1 MVVGDMDQSIYGWR
15 GADPRSLARLLD
27 DYTEAS
33 TVMLDLNYRSTA
45 TIANAAQVLIMP
57 TKQNTDCLGA
67 VVRHECPS
75 PPCG

>member
-33 TVMLDLNYRSTA
+33 TVMLDLNYRSTV
-45 TIANAAQVLIMP
+45 TIANAAQVGTMLTIKLQIRQQA
-57 TKQNTDCLGA
+57 THW
-67 VVRHECPS
+67 R
-75 PPCG
+75 